1 MDPPPQR
8 GDPRTLSRG
17 LWTLHSPSLAG
28 GSLSPARVNACAPT
42 LGVVIPSLD
51 GFLTRVQVASVC
63 FRENAKHKVLSPGST
78 VSQRLLF
85 LTSRA
90 PR

>member
-8 GDPRTLSRG
+8 RDPRTLSCR

-42 LGVVIPSLD
+42 LGVVIHGLD
-51 GFLTRVQVASVC
+51 DFLTCVGVAFVC
-63 FRENAKHKVLSPGST
+63 FRENTKHKVLSAGST

-85 LTSRA
+85 LTS
-90 PR
+90 